1 MIRKLV
7 DRYFDEDT
15 KYSEMFG
22 LSTDSKPTAGLVTG
36 SKFTEVDTGDVY
48 LYDEVGKSW
57 AKVTAG
63 YVAPDE
69 SEPAADADNNG

>member
-1 MIRKLV
+1 MIRRLV

-22 LSTDSKPTAGLVTG
+22 LHDDPKPTSGLITG

-48 LYDEVGKSW
+48 LYDEIGDG
-57 AKVTAG
+57 TAG
-63 YVAPDE
+63 TWTKVSAGWTDPE
-69 SEPAADADNNG
+69 GG